1 MTISTQDATDRM
13 LSWPSLSNRSV
24 VLDIGAFDGTWAA
37 QIAAKYRPE
46 WMYLVE
52 PQSTGAHLSRLRTAM
67 ADIGYHSYQVMHY
80 GLGVEDA
87 TLPMV
92 EADTDGASFIKAA
105 GDKGREQTT
114 VGRLMDA
121 HDWFIQFQE
130 AGGWSDIDLTSMN
143 IEGYEYELLPYL
155 VKTGDIG
162 LLQDL
167 AVQFHLFAD
176 PDGSRYESIKRLLA
190 PTHELLWE
198 AFPTWVAWR
207 RRNP

>member
-1 MTISTQDATDRM
+1 MIWTAESATARM
-13 LSWPSLSNRSV
+13 LEWDSLSNRSV

-46 WMYLVE
+46 FMFLIE

-80 GLGVEDA
+80 GLGIRDA

-92 EADTDGASFIKAA
+92 EADTDGASFIKAV

-121 HDWFIQFQE
+121 HDWFTQFQQ
-130 AGGWSDIDLTSMN
+130 AGGWTDIDLTSMN

-155 VKTGDIG
+155 VKTGDIA

-198 AFPTWVAWR
+198 AFPTWVAFR
-207 RRNP
+207 RRSP